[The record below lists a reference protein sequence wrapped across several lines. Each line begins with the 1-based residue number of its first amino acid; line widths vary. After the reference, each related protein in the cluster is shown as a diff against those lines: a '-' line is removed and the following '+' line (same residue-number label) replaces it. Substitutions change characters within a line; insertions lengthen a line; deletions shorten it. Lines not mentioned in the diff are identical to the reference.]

1 MTNLEKLA
9 EDKFQGNKEEA
20 IRDIIENASKEE
32 LDKYIEDFT
41 QQEAD
46 LFLKFIF
53 KNVKGSKKTMFS
65 EVKKERLLQ
74 SLNLT
79 EEEAIKKQKNPY
91 KKKLLKSI
99 LSLLLVEAII
109 VGLCV
114 TMKDSETVNSILEV
128 AAPAVTGLLAC
139 DVTRKLIPYLKFRKL
154 KKILLTLKL
163 YESEDIARS

>member
-91 KKKLLKSI
+91 KKK
-99 LSLLLVEAII
+99 
-109 VGLCV
+109 
-114 TMKDSETVNSILEV
+114 
-128 AAPAVTGLLAC
+128 
-139 DVTRKLIPYLKFRKL
+139 
-154 KKILLTLKL
+154 
-163 YESEDIARS
+163 